1 MTTTEDYRELRD
13 IDLDELLRRARGG
26 TLPRVSGGPVIELR
40 RWRGYLI
47 GKAEDLVRSGVTE
60 NRALRPDEDRS
71 VSQFIDDAKE
81 LGTLIAELE
90 AKIRRE
96 LSDESNLVPISPRY
110 F

>member
-1 MTTTEDYRELRD
+1 
-13 IDLDELLRRARGG
+13 
-26 TLPRVSGGPVIELR
+26 
-40 RWRGYLI
+40 
-47 GKAEDLVRSGVTE
+47 
-60 NRALRPDEDRS
+60 